1 MPPPERPSGMVGK
14 RELLEWASTRARR
27 DVTSFADLRDGDAL
41 VRCMRETWP
50 LAYDACRKPRARTTE
65 GNFELIGDMFR
76 HLSLPPAAFDR
87 RGLRQGAFKPCYN
100 FLVMAFFLRNLALH
114 SDFSVDF
121 THAVDPTPA
130 AFPQAPAATESLAV
144 DSSEESVPLIN
155 G

>member
-14 RELLEWASTRARR
+14 RELLEWASAMARR

-65 GNFELIGDMFR
+65 GNFELIGDIFR

-87 RGLRQGAFKPCYN
+87 VSARAGSGLR
-100 FLVMAFFLRNLALH
+100 
-114 SDFSVDF
+114 
-121 THAVDPTPA
+121 
-130 AFPQAPAATESLAV
+130 
-144 DSSEESVPLIN
+144 
-155 G
+155 